1 MQAWWRL
8 LMPQIEKLLRMTV
21 ERKGSDLHFK
31 TDTGKAYIRIHG
43 DLFEVEEEP
52 HYTDSQFRTKL
63 FELLKP
69 EQVVRFIETQEL
81 DFALE
86 IPGLSRFRGNAY
98 MQRGHV
104 QAAFRVI
111 PYEIETMEQL
121 NLPAACYDFVL
132 RPRGLVLVTGPAGS
146 GKSTSLAAMIDR
158 INRSQAVHIITI
170 EDPVEFVHDDH
181 KALVNQRELDVD
193 TNSFANALKYVLRQ
207 DPDVILVGE
216 MRDLETIHL
225 AITAAETGHLVF
237 GTLHTVDAVQ
247 TVDRIVDV
255 FPIHQQQQIR
265 MQLSVNLIGVIS
277 QTLIRKID
285 GEGRVA
291 AFEVL
296 VANNAVRNL
305 VRENK
310 TYQISSLIQTGAKAK
325 MHTLD
330 QYLAALVS
338 KGLIAVEEAKAKA
351 KDSGE
356 FGRLLALGR
365 SSGMGGVEVGPKG
378 DSQTVQPTPP
388 SSSTPVPQSGQAATP
403 EPDQPTAQPPTPGA
417 SPPQQPKP
425 PERYKPSWRK

>member
-1 MQAWWRL
+1 
-8 LMPQIEKLLRMTV
+8 MPDIERLLRMTV
-21 ERKGSDLHFK
+21 DKKGSDLHFK
-31 TDTGKAYIRIHG
+31 TDTGKAYIRVHG
-43 DLFEVEEEP
+43 DLYEVEDEP
-52 HYTDSQFRTKL
+52 FYTDQEFRTKL
-63 FELLKP
+63 YELLKP
-69 EQVVRFIETQEL
+69 EQVVRFVEQQEL

-86 IPGLSRFRGNAY
+86 IHGVSRFRGNAY
-98 MQRGHV
+98 QQRGHV
-104 QAAFRVI
+104 QAAFRTI

-121 NLPAACYDFVL
+121 NLPAACYEFIT

-158 INRSQAVHIITI
+158 INRTQAVHIVTV

-181 KALVNQRELDVD
+181 MALVNQRELEVD
-193 TNSFANALKYVLRQ
+193 TMSFANALKYVLRQ

-265 MQLSVNLIGVIS
+265 MQLSVNLIGVVS

-285 GEGRVA
+285 GRGRVA

-296 VANNAVRNL
+296 VANSAVRNL

-330 QYLAALVS
+330 QYLASLVS
-338 KGLIAVEEAKAKA
+338 KGLVDVEEAKLKA
-351 KDSGE
+351 KDVGE

-365 SSGMGGVEVGPKG
+365 SSSMGNDAGPQQGDGGAGVP
-378 DSQTVQPTPP
+378 VQP
-388 SSSTPVPQSGQAATP
+388 
-403 EPDQPTAQPPTPGA
+403 QPTVPRSPAAAQQPPIQAPPPGEA
-417 SPPQQPKP
+417 PPQQKP

>member
-1 MQAWWRL
+1 
-8 LMPQIEKLLRMTV
+8 V
-21 ERKGSDLHFK
+21 ELGGSDLHFK
-31 TDTGKAYIRIHG
+31 TDTGKAYIRVHG
-43 DLFEVEEEP
+43 DLFEVEDEP
-52 HYTDSQFRTKL
+52 HFTDSEFRTRL

-69 EQVVRFIETQEL
+69 EQVVKFIETQEL

-86 IPGLSRFRGNAY
+86 IFGVSRFRGNAY

-104 QAAFRVI
+104 QAAFRTI
-111 PYEIETMEQL
+111 PYEIESMEHL
-121 NLPAACYDFVL
+121 NLPPACYDFIT

-146 GKSTSLAAMIDR
+146 GKSTTLAAMIDR
-158 INRSQAVHIITI
+158 INRTQAVHIVTV

-181 KALVNQRELDVD
+181 MALVNQRELEVD

-265 MQLSVNLIGVIS
+265 MQLSVNLIGVLS
-277 QTLIRKID
+277 QTLIRRLD
-285 GEGRVA
+285 GKGRVA
-291 AFEVL
+291 AFEML
-296 VANNAVRNL
+296 VANSAVRNL
-305 VRENK
+305 IRENK
-310 TYQISSLIQTGAKAK
+310 TYQITSLIQTGAKSK

-338 KGLIAVEEAKAKA
+338 RGLIDVEEAKTKA
-351 KDSGE
+351 KDAGE
-356 FGRLLALGR
+356 FGRLLALSR
-365 SSGMGGVEVGPKG
+365 SGTGG
-378 DSQTVQPTPP
+378 DLA
-388 SSSTPVPQSGQAATP
+388 PQSDAPLTGSQAR
-403 EPDQPTAQPPTPGA
+403 PTVVERPPPA
-417 SPPQQPKP
+417 APPANPQADAPPQQPKV
-425 PERYKPSWRK
+425 ERYKPSWRK

>member
-1 MQAWWRL
+1 MQR
-8 LMPQIEKLLRMTV
+8 IEKLLHRTV
-21 ERKGSDLHFK
+21 EMKGSDLHFK
-31 TDTGKAYIRIHG
+31 TDTGKAYIRVDG
-43 DLFEVEEEP
+43 DLFEVEDEAP
-52 HYTDSQFRTKL
+52 YTDTEFRAML
-63 FELLKP
+63 YELLRP
-69 EQVVRFIETQEL
+69 EQVSRFLDTQEL

-86 IPGLSRFRGNAY
+86 IAGLSRFRGNAY

-121 NLPAACYDFVL
+121 NLPAACYEFVTK
-132 RPRGLVLVTGPAGS
+132 PRGLVLVTGPAGS
-146 GKSTSLAAMIDR
+146 GKSTTLAAMIDR
-158 INRSQAVHIITI
+158 INRTQSVHIMTI
-170 EDPVEFVHDDH
+170 EDPVEFVHEDNL
-181 KALVNQRELDVD
+181 ALVNQRELDVD

-265 MQLSVNLIGVIS
+265 MQLSVNLMGVVS
-277 QTLIRKID
+277 QTLIRRID
-285 GEGRVA
+285 GVGRVA

-305 VRENK
+305 IRENK
-310 TYQISSLIQTGAKAK
+310 TYQISSLIQTGSKAK
-325 MHTLD
+325 MHSLD

-338 KGLIAVEEAKAKA
+338 RGLVSLDDARVKA
-351 KDSGE
+351 KDPGE

-365 SSGMGGVEVGPKG
+365 STGSGNLG
-378 DSQTVQPTPP
+378 DIPREPSTAGTLEQPTTQP
-388 SSSTPVPQSGQAATP
+388 P
-403 EPDQPTAQPPTPGA
+403 EPPPAQEAG
-417 SPPQQPKP
+417 QKP
-425 PERYKPSWRK
+425 PGVQRYKPSWRK